1 MNHPIGSPTH
11 AADLVRKASPL
22 SRLAWPGFHVSFA
35 CLILILVVAGFWSS
49 YYGPLMR
56 GTLAISPMLHVHGI
70 IATAWVLFFLLQTAW
85 IARGHRR
92 IHRAMGWVGA
102 VLAACMV
109 AMGLALA
116 IEMITVGAASDQIV
130 DAHRFS
136 ILPLVT
142 SVLFGMLVALAIAC
156 RRQAALHKRLM
167 LLAMVAMMPPALV
180 RIGLPFFG
188 ISPLPVLLGTVG
200 LVALCMIH
208 DLRTRGR
215 VHPVYWIGGLLLVGS
230 LPARF
235 WLMQTD
241 LWLWITQPLVSVV
254 PT

>member
-1 MNHPIGSPTH
+1 MGNPVGSPAL
-11 AADLVRKASPL
+11 AAEPGRKALPVPG
-22 SRLAWPGFHVSFA
+22 LAWPGFHVSFA
-35 CLILILVVAGFWSS
+35 CLILILVVVGFWPS
-49 YYGPLMR
+49 YYGPLMN

-102 VLAACMV
+102 VLAACMM

-130 DAHRFS
+130 DAQRFS
-136 ILPLVT
+136 ILPLAT
-142 SVLFGMLVALAIAC
+142 SVLFGTLVALAIAC

-167 LLAMVAMMPPALV
+167 LLAMISMMPPALV
-180 RIGLPFFG
+180 RIGSPFFG
-188 ISPLPVLLGTVG
+188 ISPLPVVLGTVA

-208 DLRTRGR
+208 DLCTRGR
-215 VHPVYWIGGLLLVGS
+215 VHPVYWIGGLVVIAS

-241 LWLWITQPLVSVV
+241 LWHWVTQPLVRMPS
-254 PT
+254 